1 MAQIVELGDHY
12 VVIGEMIYTNVPKQ
26 PEGRADEAI
35 LEMKELG
42 DNVFYIGSFYYHLKT
57 MQYCY
62 VVFKAL
68 HNERACTLFSART
81 PKGSIVSL

>member
-1 MAQIVELGDHY
+1 MAQIVELGDHS

-42 DNVFYIGSFYYHLKT
+42 DNGFYSG
-57 MQYCY
+57 
-62 VVFKAL
+62 
-68 HNERACTLFSART
+68 
-81 PKGSIVSL
+81 

>member
-1 MAQIVELGDHY
+1 VEYKMAQIVELGDHY

-42 DNVFYIGSFYYHLKT
+42 DNGFYRG
-57 MQYCY
+57 
-62 VVFKAL
+62 
-68 HNERACTLFSART
+68 
-81 PKGSIVSL
+81 